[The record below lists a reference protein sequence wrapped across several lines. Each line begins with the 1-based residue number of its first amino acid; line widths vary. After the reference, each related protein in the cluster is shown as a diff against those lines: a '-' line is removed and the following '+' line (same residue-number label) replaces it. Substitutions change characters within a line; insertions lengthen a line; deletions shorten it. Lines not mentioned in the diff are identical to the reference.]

1 MRQILFLLVIL
12 CSSTFVHAQLEFPNQ
27 KDAVE
32 FKKRPLIV
40 ELQEEDPA
48 TLKKYAKKPESL
60 QDYKDGIVAHNA
72 LVKSMATRENWKLSE
87 KIEFKT
93 TSQINALIKS
103 GDESYSLLHTGFHLK
118 SQRTNSNLVT
128 YYNVYTYAA
137 FLIED
142 AGSIEKETLKKELF
156 SVSLRNNYL
165 SQTDLK
171 ILFKIFNNY
180 IEMAIK
186 GGSKSD
192 LYTIETNLEAIQY
205 ETLLIDKQSI
215 DATEADVKVEYPY
228 AFKIVHREE
237 IDKAINEADST
248 YFFPMLIWSDA
259 HNYYLFITVN
269 AGTGLL
275 QSKMGVGGVHS
286 IVGVTYKYTTTFQT
300 LFSYNS
306 YLNLTPKIIGTI
318 AGKGA
323 QKVNNILK

>member
-1 MRQILFLLVIL
+1 MKKKLFLLITL
-12 CSSTFVHAQLEFPNQ
+12 CSSTLVHAQFEFPNQ
-27 KDAVE
+27 KEAIE

-72 LVKSMATRENWKLSE
+72 LIRSMVNPQNWLLNE

-93 TSQINALIKS
+93 TSQIQALIKS

-118 SQRTNSNLVT
+118 SQRTNANLIT

-137 FLIED
+137 FLMED
-142 AGSIEKETLKKELF
+142 AGSISKETLKSEVF

-180 IEMAIK
+180 IEMAVK

-192 LYTIETNLEAIQY
+192 LYNIDANLEAIQH
-205 ETLLIDKQSI
+205 EVLLIDRKSI
-215 DATEADVKVEYPY
+215 VDTESEIKAEYPY
-228 AFKIVHREE
+228 PFKIVDRVE
-237 IDKAINEADST
+237 IDKAINDDDST

-259 HNYYLFITVN
+259 HRYYLFITVN

-275 QSKMGVGGVHS
+275 QSKMGVGGVHLTA
-286 IVGVTYKYTTTFQT
+286 GVTYRYTTTFET

-306 YLNLTPKIIGTI
+306 YLDLSPKIIGTI

-323 QKVNNILK
+323 QKINNLLK